1 MTRRFRPLL
10 VASLAVTLLGLA
22 DHRPAVQAA
31 GEVLWADPARMLET
45 VRHFSENEIGE
56 PKTRYAYR
64 VEMNTHVAE
73 LRDRLAAALGARGT
87 AELWHFPAKQP
98 PGTWD
103 PAELVPLRLTFA
115 NVIGRLPGS
124 RPGQGKFV
132 VTSHFDATGS
142 RTPDWRGWADP
153 APGADDN
160 LSGTAAVVEIAR
172 ILAQEA
178 PLPFDVEFV
187 AFDGEELG
195 LWGSDTLAAAEKA
208 AGQPILGVLNMDM
221 IGYNPRTDSLA
232 IMTNRSSHYLADY
245 VRESEALDPQDG
257 LDVALTIDNLV
268 NSDHGPYWEN
278 GYAGFM
284 MIENLRIVRHNPQYH
299 QLTDRVGTIS
309 RDGSQM
315 ARGANVLLKTLR
327 RLAADAEGPPKLR
340 ISGTDLVVTVR
351 GSVESRVAMPGDTI
365 FVGGGV
371 FNAGGLLAD
380 GSTVDV
386 RFYRIRDGER
396 QLLEQTTLDGEL
408 GPGAHVRVPVA
419 VPTTARDAGAV
430 TVEME
435 IDDGTGV
442 QTARRAIPVRGDVAQ
457 VAEHYMTPNPVR
469 ELSRAHLNW
478 TLTREASVRVT
489 LFDLH
494 GDELGRSYFRYSD
507 ATSEPAPGTTT
518 GLQRVPLTELLAGEE
533 PAPGVYLYRIEVFA
547 EGDPDGLATVGKFA
561 ILR

>member
-1 MTRRFRPLL
+1 MSRRSAL
-10 VASLAVTLLGLA
+10 AILAVVALLPLA
-22 DHRPAVQAA
+22 GHGPSARAA
-31 GEVLWADPARMLET
+31 GELQWADPARMLET
-45 VRHFSENEIGE
+45 VRHFSENEAGE
-56 PKTRYAYR
+56 PKSRYAYR

-73 LRDRLAAALGARGT
+73 LRDQLEAALGERGT
-87 AELWHFPAKQP
+87 AELWHFPAQHP

-103 PAELVPLRLTFA
+103 PEELVPLRLTFS
-115 NVIGRLPGS
+115 NVIGRLPGT

-142 RTPDWRGWADP
+142 RTPDWNAWSDP

-160 LSGTAAVVEIAR
+160 MSGTAAVLEIAR
-172 ILAQEA
+172 ILASEA

-195 LWGSDTLAAAEKA
+195 LWGSDTLAAAEGA
-208 AGQPILGVLNMDM
+208 AGAPILGVLNMDM

-245 VRESEALDPQDG
+245 VRESEALDPQTG
-257 LDVALTIDNLV
+257 LEIALTIDNLV

-299 QLTDRVGTIS
+299 QLTDRVDTIS

-315 ARGANVLLKTLR
+315 ARGANVILKTLR

-340 ISGTDLVVTVR
+340 ISETDLVITVR
-351 GSVESRVAMPGDTI
+351 GSIESRVPMPGDTI
-365 FVGGGV
+365 RVGGGV
-371 FNAGGLLAD
+371 FNAGGLLSN
-380 GSTVDV
+380 GSNVDV
-386 RFYRIRDGER
+386 RFYRIDDGVR
-396 QLLEQTTLDGEL
+396 RLLDQTTLPGPL
-408 GPGAHVRVPVA
+408 GPGAHVRIPVN
-419 VPTTARDAGAV
+419 VLTTAADAGAV
-430 TVEME
+430 TIEME
-435 IDDGTGV
+435 LDDGTTV
-442 QTARRAIPVRGDVAQ
+442 HTARRAIAVRSDVSQ
-457 VAEHYMTPNPVR
+457 VGEHYMTPNPVR
-469 ELSRAHLNW
+469 DLSRAHLNW
-478 TLTREASVRVT
+478 TLTREGSVRIT

-494 GDELGRSYFRYSD
+494 GDELGREYFRYSD
-507 ATSEPAPGTTT
+507 TTSEPVPGTTT
-518 GLQRVPLTELLAGEE
+518 GLQRIPLTELLAGED

-547 EGDPDGLATVGKFA
+547 ESDPKGVATIGKFA